1 MSPMMTYV
9 GVCKQRR
16 QIQSLIRSA
25 NHQCESKLGMN
36 SATFKIIRQFL
47 GITADEVAKACGVT
61 LRSARRWEST
71 HTPPDD
77 AVQWLQSKWHEMD
90 SKVASIIQDINA
102 TEADAGEKHIHLTA
116 YRTDDSA
123 EGALPSGTT
132 KEQHAAILGAVQFLT
147 MHDDKVHITIDF
159 ADIGE

>member
-1 MSPMMTYV
+1 
-9 GVCKQRR
+9 
-16 QIQSLIRSA
+16 
-25 NHQCESKLGMN
+25 MN

-77 AVQWLQSKWHEMD
+77 AVQWLHAKWAAMD
-90 SKVASIIQDINA
+90 ANVASIIEDIA
-102 TEADAGEKHIHLTA
+102 AHEEVAGEKRIHLTA

-123 EGALPSGTT
+123 NGALPPGVS

-147 MHDDKVHITIDF
+147 MHDDQVHITIDF
-159 ADIGE
+159 ADTGE